1 MGGGWYDVAYLE
13 PFNPSRK
20 MTRWGRHVQCDRH
33 RVIANDLPPP
43 ESQLHTHTHTHMS
56 MSTGMMKTT
65 DDGGVDDPR
74 HHTGGKDTGP
84 FDSVTL
90 HRHNRLGG

>member
-1 MGGGWYDVAYLE
+1 MAGARLMQLNRALYGLLHPWTNPSGREHRVGGGRYDVAYLE

-43 ESQLHTHTHTHMS
+43 ESQLHTHTHTHPNE
-56 MSTGMMKTT
+56 
-65 DDGGVDDPR
+65 VL
-74 HHTGGKDTGP
+74 
-84 FDSVTL
+84 VE
-90 HRHNRLGG
+90 